1 MGRIK
6 WNLELLEEVKK
17 QHDEAMTSTEQVI
30 NKGRSDLSS
39 MTEDVWE
46 GEDGD
51 MAREQL
57 HDLLN
62 KEMVETWKELD
73 ACNEAIQK
81 AQKTAYES
89 KNFCNRFPDIFHS
102 GSMPS
107 ESDQGV
113 CSGYL
118 LCDNDSC
125 SSLKDSMSEAG
136 QRALNVKS
144 KVECAETIKFP
155 STLKE
160 AKKRDFENSNIYDLH
175 KNEKYYV
182 VGDWSITIL

>member
-17 QHDEAMTSTEQVI
+17 QHDEAMTATEQVI
-30 NKGRSDLSS
+30 NKGKNDLSS
-39 MTEDVWE
+39 MTEEVWE
-46 GEDGD
+46 GEDAD
-51 MAREQL
+51 MARDQL

-89 KNFCNRFPDIFHS
+89 KNFCNRFPQIFSS

-107 ESDQGV
+107 DSDQGA
-113 CSGYL
+113 CSGDL
-118 LCDNDSC
+118 LCDTMNCWLLST
-125 SSLKDSMSEAG
+125 SPLAKLRLPA
-136 QRALNVKS
+136 ALS
-144 KVECAETIKFP
+144 A
-155 STLKE
+155 
-160 AKKRDFENSNIYDLH
+160 
-175 KNEKYYV
+175 
-182 VGDWSITIL
+182 

>member
-6 WNLELLEEVKK
+6 WNLDLLEEVKK
-17 QHDEAMTSTEQVI
+17 QHDEAMTATEQVI
-30 NKGRSDLSS
+30 NNGKADLSS

-51 MAREQL
+51 MARDQL

-89 KNFCNRFPDIFHS
+89 
-102 GSMPS
+102 
-107 ESDQGV
+107 
-113 CSGYL
+113 
-118 LCDNDSC
+118 
-125 SSLKDSMSEAG
+125 
-136 QRALNVKS
+136 
-144 KVECAETIKFP
+144 
-155 STLKE
+155 
-160 AKKRDFENSNIYDLH
+160 
-175 KNEKYYV
+175 
-182 VGDWSITIL
+182 